1 MRFKIEKRENPNLQK
16 YSKDDLEV
24 AYKFSEKAYK
34 EFGDFIKA
42 IVLFGS
48 QSRREIGQKLD
59 IEGVGDIDL
68 LIIVDDTSL
77 YLTSEVIETY
87 RVITEKIAFETS
99 DRLHITT
106 LQLTHFWDYCR
117 AGDPLAINMLRDG
130 VSLLDIGFFE
140 PLQILLKQ
148 GRIRP
153 TPESVWSYLGRTGP
167 TLFNSKWHLLQATL
181 DLYWAV
187 IDAAHAALM
196 DQGEIPPSPSQVSDM
211 LYEKLVKKK
220 LLESKYVNIMK
231 QFYDLSRKIIH
242 REIKEIKGKDYE
254 QYLKDA
260 QEFCDRMRDLVLK
273 KK

>member
-16 YSKDDLEV
+16 YSKEDLDV

-34 EFGDFIKA
+34 EFADFIKT

-48 QSRREIGQKLD
+48 KSRREFDRNL
-59 IEGVGDIDL
+59 EGTKDIDI
-68 LIIVDDTSL
+68 LIVVDDTSI

-87 RVITEKIAFETS
+87 RVITEKIASETS

-106 LQLTHFWDYCR
+106 LQLTHFWDYAR
-117 AGDPLAINMLRDG
+117 AGDPLAVNMLRDG
-130 VSLLDIGFFE
+130 VPLLDTGFFE
-140 PLQILLKQ
+140 PLQALLKQ

-153 TPESVWSYLGRTGP
+153 TPESIWSYLGRASP
-167 TLFNSKWHLLQATL
+167 TIYNSKWHLLQATL

-196 DQGEIPPSPSQVSDM
+196 EHGEIPPSPAQVDDM
-211 LYEKLVKKK
+211 LYEKLVKNK
-220 LLESKYVNIMK
+220 LLENKYVHTMK
-231 QFYDLSRKIIH
+231 KFYDISRKIIH
-242 REIKEIKGKDYE
+242 REIKEIKGKDYDKL
-254 QYLKDA
+254 LKEA
-260 QEFCDRMRDLVLK
+260 EEFVERIRDLILK

>member
-1 MRFKIEKRENPNLQK
+1 MRFKIEKVENPNLQK
-16 YSKDDLEV
+16 YSKEDLEV

-34 EFGDFIKA
+34 EFGDFIKT

-48 QSRREIGQKLD
+48 KSRRGFTKDL
-59 IEGVGDIDL
+59 EGMNDIDI
-68 LIIVDDTSL
+68 LIVVDDTSI

-87 RVITEKIAFETS
+87 RVITEKIAADTS
-99 DRLHITT
+99 NRLHITT
-106 LQLTHFWDYCR
+106 LQLTHFWDYAR

-130 VSLLDIGFFE
+130 VPLLDIGFFE

-153 TPESVWSYLGRTGP
+153 TPESVWSYLGRASP
-167 TLFNSKWHLLQATL
+167 TLYNSKWHLLQATL

-196 DQGEIPPSPSQVSDM
+196 EHGEIPPSPGHVADM
-211 LYEKLVKKK
+211 LYEKLVKNK
-220 LLESKYVNIMK
+220 LLENKYVNTMN

-242 REIKEIKGKDYE
+242 REIKEIKGKDYDK
-254 QYLKDA
+254 YLKDA
-260 QEFCDRMRDLVLK
+260 EEFVERIRDLILK